1 MMVFLIVDASPTMRR
16 IVKNSLKTLGYK
28 SIIEATDGQDAIVKL
43 NTETI
48 DFVITEWNMPSL
60 DGLELTKYIRNEES
74 LQHLPV
80 LLISSRT
87 LKEDILQAM
96 AAKVSNYLVRPFTPQ
111 TLKEKIDTILFL
123 S

>member
-1 MMVFLIVDASPTMRR
+1 MVFLIVDASPTMRR

-28 SIIEATDGQDAIVKL
+28 SIIEAADGQDAIVKL
-43 NTETI
+43 NTETV